1 MEALAKEVTMSADF
15 TTDNGAHA
23 KLLDTI
29 HKSRLHLWFAD
40 FPIADRPGSLVFTF
54 TFFWK

>member
-1 MEALAKEVTMSADF
+1 MTKEVTMSADF

-23 KLLDTI
+23 NLLDAGSFRADCT
-29 HKSRLHLWFAD
+29 SRFAD

>member
-1 MEALAKEVTMSADF
+1 LAKEVTMSADF

-23 KLLDTI
+23 NLLDTI